1 MKFATVVAVDG
12 GGGPDAVDSLMS
24 CWGNGGGDQH
34 YAVVDSS
41 GEVALSSSSDELKL
55 LDPVVVDSANKATMD
70 VLDSLLSAPVGQN
83 NGGNGS
89 FAELKPL
96 PPFIT
101 SYTGQVRLN
110 DIRLNEF
117 YSPSQQIPSPG
128 GGVGSSVQTR
138 GNGGLLEANN
148 NNSNVTNN
156 NNLNNNNNN
165 NVYKNCSVSTSAGEL
180 YYMSEPV
187 TSTVDGLV
195 TKPEDVLI
203 GSIENEMDDFAAIIG
218 NVMADTTVHTA
229 GLEVV
234 DARDAWMDFD
244 LIDTDCTSATKT
256 ISVAD
261 AEYLHEMAN
270 HFADCSPS
278 PPQQQAPPT
287 TSSQNLASLN
297 SSSTLQSL
305 LTQGTTAQ
313 QHYQGQMIKREPAA
327 TYHHMPLLQSRLQNG
342 GSPQQNGSIVPKQ
355 ENTPYTQYS
364 ACGTLSKDMLPHTT
378 LGSPP
383 GHVTTSEITTA
394 INGGGGGGNSGRFGQ
409 NGRKNNNQYSR
420 PRDINGSCSSLDGF
434 PTPKSKSKS
443 RSNKNKISGG
453 SNANSNTNN
462 NSIST
467 YPDGSTKEK
476 PVHHCTICNRG
487 FLNKSNIKVH
497 LRTHTGEKPFRCEV
511 CGKAFRQKAHL
522 IKHQQIHK
530 RVGRD

>member
-1 MKFATVVAVDG
+1 MKFATVQVAVQDTG
-12 GGGPDAVDSLMS
+12 SQADAVDSLMS
-24 CWGNGGGDQH
+24 CWGNGAGDQH

-55 LDPVVVDSANKATMD
+55 LDPVVVDSNKATMD
-70 VLDSLLSAPVGQN
+70 VLDSLLATPVGQN
-83 NGGNGS
+83 GGGNNGS

-117 YSPSQQIPSPG
+117 YAPSQQIPSPG

-138 GNGGLLEANN
+138 SAGGLLESNN

-156 NNLNNNNNN
+156 NTLSSNNNN
-165 NVYKNCSVSTSAGEL
+165 NVYKTCGVSTSAGEL

-203 GSIENEMDDFAAIIG
+203 GNCMESEMDDFAAIIG

-244 LIDTDCTSATKT
+244 LIDTDCTPGSKS

-270 HFADCSPS
+270 HFDCSP
-278 PPQQQAPPT
+278 PPPSAQSAPPS
-287 TSSQNLASLN
+287 SSQSLGGI
-297 SSSTLQSL
+297 STSSTLQSL
-305 LTQGTTAQ
+305 LTQGPTAQ

-342 GSPQQNGSIVPKQ
+342 GSPQQNGSIATKQ
-355 ENTPYTQYS
+355 ESTYASYT

-378 LGSPP
+378 LASPP
-383 GHVTTSEITTA
+383 GHVSTSELPTA
-394 INGGGGGGNSGRFGQ
+394 INGGGGNSGRFGQ
-409 NGRKNNNQYSR
+409 NGRNKPYVR
-420 PRDINGSCSSLDGF
+420 PGGNREVNGSF
-434 PTPKSKSKS
+434 
-443 RSNKNKISGG
+443 
-453 SNANSNTNN
+453 
-462 NSIST
+462 
-467 YPDGSTKEK
+467 
-476 PVHHCTICNRG
+476 
-487 FLNKSNIKVH
+487 H
-497 LRTHTGEKPFRCEV
+497 LRTHTGEKPFRCDT